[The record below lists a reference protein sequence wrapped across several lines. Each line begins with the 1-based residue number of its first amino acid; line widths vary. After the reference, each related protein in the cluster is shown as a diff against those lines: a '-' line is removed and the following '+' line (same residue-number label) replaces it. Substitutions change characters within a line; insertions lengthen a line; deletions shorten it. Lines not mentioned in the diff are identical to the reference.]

1 MTDGDPNNKKPE
13 TPEESSSDAQAG
25 KDLGERA
32 ALEQQVE
39 QLQQRV
45 DELEGENKPSKSS
58 AIRTCVLISA
68 FLLVTCF
75 SIHSAMAS
83 LMPNALSADSY
94 TSLPKAK
101 KARKELGV
109 AIDFSIERSSAF
121 FIKNPII
128 ILPACLALGWFM
140 GFKQFYFSRK
150 ICRSIDRLS
159 KVLFVIFLYSW
170 AWVML
175 THAALAGLSVNM
187 INW

>member
-1 MTDGDPNNKKPE
+1 
-13 TPEESSSDAQAG
+13 
-25 KDLGERA
+25 
-32 ALEQQVE
+32 
-39 QLQQRV
+39 
-45 DELEGENKPSKSS
+45 
-58 AIRTCVLISA
+58 
-68 FLLVTCF
+68 
-75 SIHSAMAS
+75 MAS

>member
-1 MTDGDPNNKKPE
+1 MPE
-13 TPEESSSDAQAG
+13 TRSDLESTQV
-25 KDLGERA
+25 
-32 ALEQQVE
+32 LEQEVE
-39 QLQQRV
+39 RLQQRI

-58 AIRTCVLISA
+58 AIRTCVRVSV

-128 ILPACLALGWFM
+128 ILPVCLALGWFM
-140 GFKQFYFSRK
+140 GFKRFYFSRK

>member
-1 MTDGDPNNKKPE
+1 MTDGDDNKKPE
-13 TPEESSSDAQAG
+13 SPEGSSSEAQVG

-39 QLQQRV
+39 QLQQRF

-58 AIRTCVLISA
+58 GIRTSTLVSV

-140 GFKQFYFSRK
+140 GFKQFYFSGK

-159 KVLFVIFLYSW
+159 KVLIVIFLYSW

>member
-1 MTDGDPNNKKPE
+1 MSEDSPSPE
-13 TPEESSSDAQAG
+13 TSSDSESTLA
-25 KDLGERA
+25 LGQEVER
-32 ALEQQVE
+32 
-39 QLQQRV
+39 LQQRI
-45 DELEGENKPSKSS
+45 DELEGGNKPSKSS
-58 AIRTCVLISA
+58 AIRTCVLVSV

-94 TSLPKAK
+94 TSIPAAK
-101 KARKELGV
+101 KALKELEV
-109 AIDFSIERSSAF
+109 TIDFSIERNSAF

>member
-1 MTDGDPNNKKPE
+1 MTYSEHNNKKPE
-13 TPEESSSDAQAG
+13 TSEESSSGAQDG
-25 KDLGERA
+25 KDLGERE

-39 QLQQRV
+39 QLQQRI
-45 DELEGENKPSKSS
+45 DELEGESKPSKSS
-58 AIRTCVLISA
+58 AIRTCALVSV

-75 SIHSAMAS
+75 TIHSAMAS

-109 AIDFSIERSSAF
+109 AIDFSIERNSAF

-128 ILPACLALGWFM
+128 ILPACLVLGWFM
-140 GFKQFYFSRK
+140 GFKQFYFSGK

-159 KVLFVIFLYSW
+159 VVLFVIFLNFW
-170 AWVML
+170 AFAML
-175 THAALAGLSVNM
+175 THAALVSASADLVN
-187 INW
+187 W

>member
-13 TPEESSSDAQAG
+13 TSEESSSGAQAG
-25 KDLGERA
+25 KDLGERE

-58 AIRTCVLISA
+58 AIRTCVLISV

-101 KARKELGV
+101 KALKELEV
-109 AIDFSIERSSAF
+109 AIDFPTERNSAF
-121 FIKNPII
+121 FIKNPLI

>member
-1 MTDGDPNNKKPE
+1 MTNGEHNNKKSE
-13 TPEESSSDAQAG
+13 TPEESSSGAQVG
-25 KDLGERA
+25 KDLDERE

-45 DELEGENKPSKSS
+45 DELEGGNKPSKSS
-58 AIRTCVLISA
+58 AIRTCVLISI

-128 ILPACLALGWFM
+128 ILPVCLALGWFM
-140 GFKQFYFSRK
+140 GFKRFYFSRK

-159 KVLFVIFLYSW
+159 KVLFAIFLYLW
-170 AWVML
+170 AFAMF
-175 THAALAGLSVNM
+175 THAALAGLSVNL
-187 INW
+187 IKW

>member
-1 MTDGDPNNKKPE
+1 MTDGDDNKKPE
-13 TPEESSSDAQAG
+13 SPEGSSSEAQAG
-25 KDLGERA
+25 KDLGERE

-58 AIRTCVLISA
+58 AIRTCVLISI

-175 THAALAGLSVNM
+175 THAALAGLSVNL
-187 INW
+187 IKW

>member
-1 MTDGDPNNKKPE
+1 MTDGEHNKKTPNPPE
-13 TPEESSSDAQAG
+13 GSSSGAHAG
-25 KDLGERA
+25 KDLGERE
-32 ALEQQVE
+32 ALGQQVE
-39 QLQQRV
+39 KLQQRV

-58 AIRTCVLISA
+58 AIRTCVLISI

-83 LMPNALSADSY
+83 LMPNAHFGDSY
-94 TSLPKAK
+94 TSMP
-101 KARKELGV
+101 KARKALKELELGL
-109 AIDFSIERSSAF
+109 DFSIERSSAF

-159 KVLFVIFLYSW
+159 KVLFAIFLYLW
-170 AWVML
+170 AFAMF
-175 THAALAGLSVNM
+175 THAALAGLSVNL
-187 INW
+187 IKW

>member
-1 MTDGDPNNKKPE
+1 MSEDSPSPE
-13 TPEESSSDAQAG
+13 TSLDLESTQVLQ
-25 KDLGERA
+25 KEVER
-32 ALEQQVE
+32 
-39 QLQQRV
+39 LQQRI

-58 AIRTCVLISA
+58 AIRTSA
-68 FLLVTCF
+68 LVSVFLLVTCF

-83 LMPNALSADSY
+83 LMPNALFADSY
-94 TSLPKAK
+94 TSIPVAK
-101 KARKELGV
+101 KALKELEV
-109 AIDFSIERSSAF
+109 AIDFSIERNCAF

-159 KVLFVIFLYSW
+159 KVLFAIFLYSW

>member
-1 MTDGDPNNKKPE
+1 MTDREHNNKNPE
-13 TPEESSSDAQAG
+13 TSEESSSGAQDG

-58 AIRTCVLISA
+58 AIRTCVLISI

-75 SIHSAMAS
+75 SIHSAMAY
-83 LMPNALSADSY
+83 LMPNALFADSY
-94 TSLPKAK
+94 TSIPAAK

-128 ILPACLALGWFM
+128 ILPVCLALGWFM

-159 KVLFVIFLYSW
+159 KVLFAIFLYLW
-170 AWVML
+170 AFAMF
-175 THAALAGLSVNM
+175 THAALAGLSVNL
-187 INW
+187 IKW

>member
-1 MTDGDPNNKKPE
+1 MTGGEHNNNNPE
-13 TPEESSSDAQAG
+13 TSEESSSGDQDG
-25 KDLGERA
+25 KDLGEREV
-32 ALEQQVE
+32 LEQQVE

-45 DELEGENKPSKSS
+45 DEMEGENKPSKSS
-58 AIRTCVLISA
+58 AIRTCALVSV

-83 LMPNALSADSY
+83 LMPNALFADSY
-94 TSLPKAK
+94 TSIPVAK
-101 KARKELGV
+101 KALKELEV
-109 AIDFSIERSSAF
+109 AIDFSIERNCAF

-140 GFKQFYFSRK
+140 GFKQFYFSGK

-159 KVLFVIFLYSW
+159 KVLFAIFLSLW
-170 AWVML
+170 AWTML
-175 THAALAGLSVNM
+175 VHAALAGLSVNM

>member
-1 MTDGDPNNKKPE
+1 MTDGDDNKKS
-13 TPEESSSDAQAG
+13 ESSEGSSSEAQAG
-25 KDLGERA
+25 KDLGERE

-58 AIRTCVLISA
+58 AIRTCVLISI

-83 LMPNALSADSY
+83 LMPNAHFADSY
-94 TSLPKAK
+94 TSMPKVK
-101 KARKELGV
+101 KALKELEARVG
-109 AIDFSIERSSAF
+109 FSIERSSVF
-121 FIKNPII
+121 FIKNPLV

-140 GFKQFYFSRK
+140 GFKRFYFSRK

-159 KVLFVIFLYSW
+159 VVLVVILLNFW
-170 AWVML
+170 AFAML
-175 THAALAGLSVNM
+175 TEVILVGFALDM
-187 INW
+187 IR

>member
-1 MTDGDPNNKKPE
+1 MTDGEHNNKKPE
-13 TPEESSSDAQAG
+13 TSEESSSGDQDG
-25 KDLGERA
+25 KDLGEREV
-32 ALEQQVE
+32 LEQQVE

-58 AIRTCVLISA
+58 AIRTCVLISI

>member
-1 MTDGDPNNKKPE
+1 MTDGDDNKKPE
-13 TPEESSSDAQAG
+13 SPEGSSSEAQAG
-25 KDLGERA
+25 KDLGERE

-58 AIRTCVLISA
+58 PIRTCALASV

-83 LMPNALSADSY
+83 LMPNALFADSY
-94 TSLPKAK
+94 TSIPAAK

-128 ILPACLALGWFM
+128 ILPVCLALGWFM
-140 GFKQFYFSRK
+140 GFKRFYFSRK

-159 KVLFVIFLYSW
+159 KVLFAIFLYLW
-170 AWVML
+170 AFAMFTEVCLVGFTTDILW
-175 THAALAGLSVNM
+175 
-187 INW
+187 

>member
-1 MTDGDPNNKKPE
+1 MTDGDDNKKPAS
-13 TPEESSSDAQAG
+13 PEGSSSGVQAG

-45 DELEGENKPSKSS
+45 DELEGGNKPSKSS
-58 AIRTCVLISA
+58 AIRTCVLISI

-121 FIKNPII
+121 FIKNPIL
-128 ILPACLALGWFM
+128 ILPVCLALGWFM
-140 GFKQFYFSRK
+140 GFKRFYFSRK
-150 ICRSIDRLS
+150 FCRSIDRLS
-159 KVLFVIFLYSW
+159 KVLFAIFLYLW
-170 AWVML
+170 AWTML
-175 THAALAGLSVNM
+175 VHAALAGLSVNM

>member
-1 MTDGDPNNKKPE
+1 MTDGEHNNKKSE
-13 TPEESSSDAQAG
+13 TPEESSSGVQAG

-58 AIRTCVLISA
+58 AIRTCALVSV

-75 SIHSAMAS
+75 TIHSAMAS
-83 LMPNALSADSY
+83 LMPNAHFADSY
-94 TSLPKAK
+94 TSMPKAK
-101 KARKELGV
+101 KALKELEV

-128 ILPACLALGWFM
+128 ILPVCLALGWFM
-140 GFKQFYFSRK
+140 GFKQFYFSGK

-159 KVLFVIFLYSW
+159 VVLFVIFLNFW
-170 AWVML
+170 AFAMFTEVCLVGFTTDILW
-175 THAALAGLSVNM
+175 
-187 INW
+187 

>member
-1 MTDGDPNNKKPE
+1 MTDGEHNNKRPE
-13 TPEESSSDAQAG
+13 TPEESSSGAQAG
-25 KDLGERA
+25 KDLGERE

-39 QLQQRV
+39 KLQQRV

-58 AIRTCVLISA
+58 AIRTCVLISI

-83 LMPNALSADSY
+83 LMPNAHFADSY
-94 TSLPKAK
+94 TSMPKAK
-101 KARKELGV
+101 KALKELELGL
-109 AIDFSIERSSAF
+109 DFSIARTSAF

-128 ILPACLALGWFM
+128 ILPACLVLGWFM
-140 GFKQFYFSRK
+140 GFKQFYFSGK

>member
-1 MTDGDPNNKKPE
+1 MTDGDNKKPE
-13 TPEESSSDAQAG
+13 SSEGSSSDAQAG
-25 KDLGERA
+25 KDLGERE

-101 KARKELGV
+101 KARKELEV
-109 AIDFSIERSSAF
+109 AIDFSIERNCAF

-140 GFKQFYFSRK
+140 GFKQFYFSGK
-150 ICRSIDRLS
+150 ICRSIDQLS
-159 KVLFVIFLYSW
+159 KVLFAIFLSSW
-170 AWVML
+170 AFAML
-175 THAALAGLSVNM
+175 THAALISASADLVN
-187 INW
+187 W

>member
-13 TPEESSSDAQAG
+13 TPEESSSGVQAG
-25 KDLGERA
+25 NDLGERE
-32 ALEQQVE
+32 ALE

-45 DELEGENKPSKSS
+45 DELEGENKPSKPS
-58 AIRTCVLISA
+58 AIRTCVLVSV

-83 LMPNALSADSY
+83 LMPNALFADSY
-94 TSLPKAK
+94 TSIPAAK

-128 ILPACLALGWFM
+128 ILPACLVLGWFM
-140 GFKQFYFSRK
+140 GFKQFYFSGK

-175 THAALAGLSVNM
+175 THAALAGLSANM

>member
-1 MTDGDPNNKKPE
+1 MTDGEHNNKKSE
-13 TPEESSSDAQAG
+13 TPEESSSGAQVG
-25 KDLGERA
+25 KDLDERE

-45 DELEGENKPSKSS
+45 DELEGGNKPSKSS
-58 AIRTCVLISA
+58 AIRTCVLISI

-128 ILPACLALGWFM
+128 ILPVCLALGWFM
-140 GFKQFYFSRK
+140 GFKRFYFSRK

-159 KVLFVIFLYSW
+159 KVLFAIFLYLW
-170 AWVML
+170 AWTML
-175 THAALAGLSVNM
+175 VHAAWVSFSVDL
-187 INW
+187 IIW